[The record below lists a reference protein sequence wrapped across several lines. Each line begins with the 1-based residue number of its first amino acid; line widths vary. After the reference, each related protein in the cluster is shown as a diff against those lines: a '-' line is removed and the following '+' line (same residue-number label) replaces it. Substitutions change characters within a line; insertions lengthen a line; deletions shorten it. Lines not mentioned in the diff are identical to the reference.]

1 MPSRARLYRFVERQK
16 KNSLEKNGVALG
28 YNLLRMFIVE
38 FASGDI
44 VFMN

>member
-1 MPSRARLYRFVERQK
+1 MPSRARLNRFVERQK
-16 KNSLEKNGVALG
+16 KNGVALG

-38 FASGDI
+38 FASSDI